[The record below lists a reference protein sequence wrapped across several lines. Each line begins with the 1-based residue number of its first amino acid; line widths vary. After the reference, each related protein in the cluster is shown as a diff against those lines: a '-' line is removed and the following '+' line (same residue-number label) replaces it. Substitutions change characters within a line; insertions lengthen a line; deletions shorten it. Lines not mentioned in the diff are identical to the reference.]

1 MSESVCVWVVECF
14 TLVGPLKVPVGIT
27 GTGYVDCHPPPVPGR
42 HPAELLRVA
51 QGAKRSLFVH
61 VRDDAHV

>member
-27 GTGYVDCHPPPVPGR
+27 GTGYVDCLYLDDT
-42 HPAELLRVA
+42 LL
-51 QGAKRSLFVH
+51 SC
-61 VRDDAHV
+61 